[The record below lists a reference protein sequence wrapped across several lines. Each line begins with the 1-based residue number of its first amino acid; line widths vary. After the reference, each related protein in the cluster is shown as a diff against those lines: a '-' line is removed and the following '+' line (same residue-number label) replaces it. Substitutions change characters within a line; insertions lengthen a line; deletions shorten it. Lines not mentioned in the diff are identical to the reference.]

1 MPHVTET
8 RVHPMFVDM
17 TSFTSITKFVT
28 DFSALSLPLHGL
40 VNAAGEAMGPAGRGA
55 DGKMPSHTLVTN
67 YYGPFYLTHLLLQH
81 LTTSAPARIVNFCSA
96 LGEFM
101 GKVDWNDLRGEK
113 LVDSDPLA
121 AYNASKRML
130 SMMTKEMAVRCKG
143 TGVDVFAVHP
153 GFAATNLWHK
163 SLRCYPAARAFN
175 VAEEWFAQHPFYGA
189 LPALYALSEPHL
201 QGRSGLYI
209 GPPEMFPLMF
219 HTRVG
224 DYWRG
229 ESRDEAAC
237 TRLYDLTV
245 QIVAHTVSDGLQ

>member
-1 MPHVTET
+1 MPGARKAVRDLQRDMPHVTET

-201 QGRSGLYI
+201 QGGSVGRWVRSKGANGLVA
-209 GPPEMFPLMF
+209 G
-219 HTRVG
+219 
-224 DYWRG
+224 W
-229 ESRDEAAC
+229 AAQQ
-237 TRLYDLTV
+237 T
-245 QIVAHTVSDGLQ
+245 